1 MPALTSPLF
10 DHEEPFT
17 TTTGYA
23 GEEDTT
29 YAEGE
34 EDPSTTAPDG
44 EEDLTFGLLVENPF
58 GAY

>member
-10 DHEEPFT
+10 DHEDHFA
-17 TTTGYA
+17 TTTGYM

-34 EDPSTTAPDG
+34 EDSTTTAPTG
-44 EEDLTFGLLVENPF
+44 EEDLTFGLRVENPF